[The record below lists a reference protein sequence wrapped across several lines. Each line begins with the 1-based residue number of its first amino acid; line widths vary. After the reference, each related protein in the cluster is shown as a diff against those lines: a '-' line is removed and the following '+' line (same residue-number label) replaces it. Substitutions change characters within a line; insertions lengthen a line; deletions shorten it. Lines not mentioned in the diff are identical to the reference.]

1 MKPILRK
8 VDAGNDYSFRIRED
22 ILPYLYNHWH
32 YHPEVELTLIR
43 KSSGT
48 RLVGDH
54 MERFSDGDLVLLGP
68 NLPHMWRNDD
78 IYFKPDSE
86 LRIEAIA
93 VHFLPEC
100 LGKTFL
106 NIPEMKPVRLLLN
119 DAKRGIKLSGQ
130 LHDRVRKKMEAVLEA
145 EGIRRVTLLLEMLC
159 EIAAGNEKMPLSSM
173 GFIQEHT
180 FDRVD
185 KINEIY
191 NYTFNN
197 FMQPVSIEDVA
208 RTVHISPHSFCRY
221 FKTRT
226 SKTFIRFL
234 TEIRIGHA
242 CKLILEN
249 TMSIAQVC
257 YASGFNNLS
266 NFNRRFKEVTGK
278 TPMEYYRIYSN
289 KKTG

>member
-8 VDAGNDYSFRIRED
+8 VDAGNDHTFRVRED
-22 ILPYLYNHWH
+22 IMPYLYNHWH
-32 YHPEVELTLIR
+32 YHPEAELTLIR

-54 MERFSDGDLVLLGP
+54 MERFLDGDLVLLGP

-78 IYFKPDSE
+78 VYFQPGSALK
-86 LRIEAIA
+86 IEAIA

-100 LGKTFL
+100 LGNTFL
-106 NIPEMKPVRLLLN
+106 SIPEMKPVRLLLEE
-119 DAKRGIKLSGQ
+119 ARRGIRLTGG
-130 LHDRVRKKMEAVLEA
+130 LHNRVQRKMEAILHA
-145 EGIRRVTLLLEMLC
+145 KGIYRVTLLLEMLYD
-159 EIAAGNEKMPLSSM
+159 IACSGEKMLLSSL
-173 GFIQEHT
+173 GFIQEHS

-191 NYTFNN
+191 HYTFNN
-197 FMQPVSIEDVA
+197 FTQPISIEAVA
-208 RTVHISPHSFCRY
+208 RHAHISPHSFCRY

-226 SKTFIRFL
+226 SRTYIRFL

-249 TMSIAQVC
+249 RMSIAQVC

-266 NFNRRFKEVTGK
+266 NFNRRFKEITGK
-278 TPMEYYRIYSN
+278 TPLEYYRVYSDRQ
-289 KKTG
+289 TG

>member
-8 VDAGNDYSFRIRED
+8 VDAGNDYTFRIRED

-32 YHPEVELTLIR
+32 YHPEAELTFIR
-43 KSSGT
+43 RSSGT

-54 MERFSDGDLVLLGP
+54 MERFGDGDLVLLGP

-78 IYFKPDSE
+78 LYFHPGSRHKSE
-86 LRIEAIA
+86 SIA

-106 NIPEMKPVRLLLN
+106 HIPEMKPVRLLLE
-119 DAKRGIKLSGQ
+119 DARRGIRLTGG
-130 LHDRVRKKMEAVLEA
+130 LHDRIRHKMEVILHAKGVY
-145 EGIRRVTLLLEMLC
+145 RVTSLLEMLYD
-159 EIAAGNEKMPLSSM
+159 IACSNEKLFLSSL
-173 GFIQEHT
+173 GFTQSHS

-191 NYTFNN
+191 HYTFNN
-197 FMQPVSIEDVA
+197 FTQPVSIEEAA
-208 RTVHISPHSFCRY
+208 RSAHISPHSFCRY

-226 SKTFIRFL
+226 SKTYIRFL
-234 TEIRIGHA
+234 TEIRVGHA

-249 TMSIAQVC
+249 SMSIAQVC

-266 NFNRRFKEVTGK
+266 NFNRRFKEITGK
-278 TPMEYYRIYSN
+278 TPLEYYRIFSDR
-289 KKTG
+289 KTG